1 MYHHVVVSGAL
12 LVMAGG
18 ALHRSAVGRR
28 HRSAGGRRHRSERV
42 TDENFSRLSLYAAP
56 LAGWEA
62 NPMEC

>member
-1 MYHHVVVSGAL
+1 MCHHVVVSGAP

-18 ALHRSAVGRR
+18 ALHRSAGGDR

-42 TDENFSRLSLYAAP
+42 TDENFSRLLSLYAP